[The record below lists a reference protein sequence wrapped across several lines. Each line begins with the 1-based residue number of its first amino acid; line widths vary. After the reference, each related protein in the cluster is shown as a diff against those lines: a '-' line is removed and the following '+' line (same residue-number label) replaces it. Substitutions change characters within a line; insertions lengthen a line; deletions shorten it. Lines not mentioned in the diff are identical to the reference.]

1 MTSYISGLSPLCLT
15 SMCGLEVR
23 VFAPGGTGAGLTGHP
38 GATPNGTT
46 ANLIKMIWEWVM
58 KIVSPSTAM
67 PGQGSGGMFIV
78 THILDS
84 SVA

>member
-1 MTSYISGLSPLCLT
+1 MPSCMSGLSPTCHL
-15 SMCGLEVR
+15 SQSGSEAR
-23 VFAPGGTGAGLTGHP
+23 VWTPGGTGAGLTGHP

>member
-1 MTSYISGLSPLCLT
+1 MTSYMSGLSPLCLT

-38 GATPNGTT
+38 GATPTGTLAKESLCLT
-46 ANLIKMIWEWVM
+46 E
-58 KIVSPSTAM
+58 IVSSSTVM
-67 PGQGSGGMFIV
+67 TGSGGMLNVI
-78 THILDS
+78 TLLES